1 MIVSTDTW
9 IQAQQ
14 SVVGSCLI
22 DDRCV
27 SKIVFGLTEQD
38 FAEAYRTMYCA
49 IRDLYTTGKAVDPV
63 TVLAAVGPQYKD
75 TIVQLMEMT
84 PTAANI
90 DAYIEIVR
98 QQSRILQLRDCGKR
112 LSEIDNEDQGNQILS
127 DAASYTARNEDNTWS
142 LSQSLTEWMRRYERK
157 PDYLDW
163 FIPHL
168 RRVIRAEKSDFFILG
183 GRPSDGKSAFA
194 LQSALYWSVVCGKRV
209 GFFSHE
215 TSREKLTDRLI
226 SCGAGVPLEAIKERK
241 LTDKE
246 MEAVCKMA
254 YKIAEA
260 PLYLISASG
269 MTVPQMQEKALHK
282 HLDIVIVDY
291 LQIVS
296 APGDTEYAQVTA
308 VSKGLHTMCQR
319 YGIFCLALCQLSR
332 TKGERPRLEDLR
344 SSGQIEQDADG
355 VFFLHPLAEPERP
368 REFIIAKNKD
378 GELNVTKL
386 AFDGAV
392 QQFKYLGK
400 GQQPIKAFDYSDFSR
415 RKDCQDT
422 PVQGQMTLLPEDTP
436 VPFEK

>member
-1 MIVSTDTW
+1 MVVSTDTW

-14 SVVGSCLI
+14 SVLGACLI

-27 SKIVFGLTEQD
+27 VKIIFGLSETD
-38 FAEAYRTMYCA
+38 FAEAYRTMYRA
-49 IRDLYTTGKAVDPV
+49 MRDLYTTGKAVDPV
-63 TVLAAVGPQYKD
+63 TVLAAIGPAYKD
-75 TIVQLMEMT
+75 TIVRLMEIT

-98 QQSRILQLRDCGKR
+98 HQSRILQLRECGKR
-112 LSEIDNEDQGNQILS
+112 LAVVDDEAQGNEILA
-127 DAASYTARNEDNTWS
+127 DAASQTVRSEENTWS
-142 LSQSLTEWMRRYERK
+142 LSQGLTDWMSRYQRK
-157 PDYLDW
+157 PEYLEW
-163 FIPHL
+163 FIPNL
-168 RRVIRAEKSDFFILG
+168 RRMIRAEKSDFYILG

-194 LQSALYWSVVCGKRV
+194 LQAALYWSVVCGKRV

-226 SCGAGVPLEAIKERK
+226 ACGAGVRLDAIKERR
-241 LTDKE
+241 LSDDE
-246 MEAVCKMA
+246 MAAVCSMA
-254 YKIAEA
+254 GRISEA

-296 APGDTEYAQVTA
+296 APGDNEYAQVTA

-332 TKGERPRLEDLR
+332 TNGNQPKLEDLR

-355 VFFLHPLAEPERP
+355 VFFLHPLNEPERP

-378 GELNVTKL
+378 GELSITKL
-386 AFDGAV
+386 AFDGAT
-392 QQFKYLGK
+392 QQFKYMGK
-400 GQQPIKAFDYSDFSR
+400 GQKPINAFDYVNFTTP
-415 RKDCQDT
+415 KEGGDCT
-422 PVQGQMTLLPEDTP
+422 VSGQMAILPDDTP
-436 VPFEK
+436 VPFKK